1 MYAHACPR
9 MPLDLP
15 HRVAPR
21 ADPERVRAAVADVA
35 RFGPPY
41 PLYLDPGTAAL
52 SRQQLCEPRQLRS
65 LLGAIGDRV
74 GSDEDRVNA
83 STLQYGFAARC
94 WSLVLGAWQRGG
106 VVIDLRGLGYVV
118 NPSGSV
124 DLALNDFRGW
134 DGSSMDFDEV
144 VEVMAYSI
152 LSDQFTGFHAALRGV
167 ARVADGLLWGNAA
180 SALSSGARRVAA
192 GRSDDRVTPLA
203 TALLSRA
210 PLRNKMVS
218 APVGGARRSTCCLWY
233 RTRDR
238 TKCGDCPLTERAVL
252 RRDVRH

>member
-9 MPLDLP
+9 MPLGLP

-52 SRQQLCEPRQLRS
+52 SRQQLCEPSQLRS

-74 GSDEDRVNA
+74 GSDEDRVTA

-134 DGSSMDFDEV
+134 EGSSMEFDEV

-167 ARVADGLLWGNAA
+167 ARVADGLLWGTRPRRCPRARA
-180 SALSSGARRVAA
+180 GLPRAGPTIGSRRWRLRCCPGLRCATRWFPRRSA
-192 GRSDDRVTPLA
+192 
-203 TALLSRA
+203 
-210 PLRNKMVS
+210 
-218 APVGGARRSTCCLWY
+218 APVGVPVACGTAPGTGPSAATAR
-233 RTRDR
+233 
-238 TKCGDCPLTERAVL
+238 
-252 RRDVRH
+252 